1 MDRSELRTLDAGCA
15 TLKAISAPLRLLS
28 VLLLFVL
35 GVPQAAHAH
44 VGSKDVFETV
54 DAGPYKLYVTIRM
67 PTVIPG
73 VATVEV
79 RSSGANV
86 SNIHITPLP
95 ITGEASKH
103 PPTPDPMA
111 RSAADPPFFTGSL
124 WLMASGSWERR
135 FPISGQTGD

>member
-1 MDRSELRTLDAGCA
+1 MKFASALRSM
-15 TLKAISAPLRLLS
+15 
-28 VLLLFVL
+28 LLLLLYVL
-35 GVPQAAHAH
+35 SVPQAAHAH

-79 RSSGANV
+79 RSSGA
-86 SNIHITPLP
+86 SISGIHITPLP

-103 PPTPDPMA
+103 PPTSDPMT
-111 RSAADPPFFTGSL
+111 RSAADPAFFTGSL
-124 WLMASGSWERR
+124 WMMASGSWEVRLDR
-135 FPISGQTGD
+135 KSVV